1 MPDTHDKDY
10 DKEYNKT
17 GCLLGILAP
26 FLLFGG
32 VLNHKA
38 KKKYKEADEIW
49 NSASEKYNDAL
60 NRFEFSSFE
69 TKTTVNRVVLQKK
82 QILKTEIK
90 RFIKAYKRLAPQL
103 QLAIPQNLNTIKNF
117 TLDRTSLL
125 QMQQTISAYERFD
138 ESRLGDKAFDIAL
151 MMVTDGTVSSLSNN
165 IRDVIRAGK
174 IKDEDLKRKS
184 VDELKI
190 QSIGII
196 WQFSSVA
203 FEFGVSALTDYVEAD
218 SELARA
224 KLYASEVE
232 VKVQEIEGRIQSID
246 TIHKY
251 AQQHKDVLENVYP
264 LMQKH
269 MGEAVNLIKDKDNI
283 FHFGR
288 IKKEKFTSNEL
299 GIIAS
304 ACAIAGVVKAVI
316 DAPIINKSG
325 EVYEGQ
331 DEIFTIKE
339 ALKQYNDNM

>member
-38 KKKYKEADEIW
+38 EKKYKEADEIR

-60 NRFEFSSFE
+60 GRFAISSSE

-82 QILKTEIK
+82 QLLKTEIK

-103 QLAIPQNLNTIKNF
+103 QLAIPKELNTIKNF

-151 MMVTDGTVSSLSNN
+151 MMVSDGTVSSLSHN

-174 IKDEDLKRKS
+174 IKDDDLKRKS

-190 QSIGII
+190 QSIGVI
-196 WQFSSVA
+196 WQFSTVA
-203 FEFGVSALTDYVEAD
+203 FEFGCSALTDYVEAD
-218 SELARA
+218 NELTRA
-224 KLYASEVE
+224 KLFASEVD
-232 VKVQEIEGRIQSID
+232 VKVQEIERRIQSID
-246 TIHKY
+246 TIHEY
-251 AQQHKDVLENVYP
+251 AQQHKGVLENVYP
-264 LMQKH
+264 LMQEY
-269 MGEAVNLIKDKDNI
+269 MGEAVNIIKDKDNI

-288 IKKEKFTSNEL
+288 IKKEKFTTDEL
-299 GIIAS
+299 GSIAS
-304 ACAIAGVVKAVI
+304 ACALAGVVKAVI

-325 EVYEGQ
+325 EVYEEQ
-331 DEIFTIKE
+331 DEFYATSKVLE
-339 ALKQYNDNM
+339 QFEVSR